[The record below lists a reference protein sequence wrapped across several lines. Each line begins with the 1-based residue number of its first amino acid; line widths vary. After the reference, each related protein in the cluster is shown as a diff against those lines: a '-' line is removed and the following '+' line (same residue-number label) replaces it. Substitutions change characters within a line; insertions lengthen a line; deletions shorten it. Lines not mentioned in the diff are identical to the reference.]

1 MDTVLTDLVP
11 DPATF
16 GRHVVLVQD
25 FVSRRPGAQAALMR
39 AAREEPEAVTASIV
53 TLGAVLLDIAA
64 GAFGL
69 APEAMLEK
77 VAARVREVI
86 EEPAS

>member
-1 MDTVLTDLVP
+1 MDQVLSDLAP

-16 GRHVVLVQD
+16 GRHVSLVQD
-25 FVSRRPGAQAALMR
+25 FVSRQPGAQSALMG

-77 VAARVREVI
+77 VAERVREAI
-86 EEPAS
+86 EAPAF